1 MPDVLGVIIIGL
13 VLGMRHATD
22 ADHVVA
28 ITTIVSRQRSA
39 SHAAMI
45 GALWG
50 IGHTVTIGLVG
61 AAIIGFNLVVPA
73 RIGLTLEL
81 SVGLMLVLLG
91 VLNLSGVMESITDRM
106 TPPARKEAGGTGRRD
121 EPQDSS
127 RPASQETHSHE
138 NGWDC
143 ELGWLDRSLGKLGL
157 YQALRPLAVGI
168 VHGLAGSAAVALL
181 VLATIRNP
189 YWAFAYL
196 LVFGAGTVAGMMAIT
211 TVIALP
217 LAYTATRFD
226 RLNRGL
232 VVASGL
238 ISLGFGLLI
247 SYHIGIGGG
256 LFTSHPV
263 WTPR

>member
-1 MPDVLGVIIIGL
+1 MPDVLGVVVVGL

-28 ITTIVSRQRSA
+28 ISTIVSRQRSA
-39 SHAAMI
+39 WQAALI

-50 IGHTVTIGLVG
+50 IGHTVTISLVG
-61 AAIIGFNLVVPA
+61 VAIIGFNVVVPA
-73 RIGLTLEL
+73 RIGLTMEL

-91 VLNLSGVMESITDRM
+91 VLNLSGALQTVTSRLA
-106 TPPARKEAGGTGRRD
+106 PAEASPSGD
-121 EPQDSS
+121 
-127 RPASQETHSHE
+127 AC
-138 NGWDC
+138 DC
-143 ELGWLDRSLGKLGL
+143 ELGWLDRTLGQLGV
-157 YQALRPLAVGI
+157 YQAMRPLLVGI

-181 VLATIRNP
+181 VLSTIRNP
-189 YWAFAYL
+189 WWAIAYL
-196 LVFGAGTVAGMMAIT
+196 LVFGAGTVVGMITIT
-211 TVIALP
+211 TGIALP

-232 VVASGL
+232 VLASGL

-247 SYHIGIGGG
+247 SYQIGIGGG

-263 WTPR
+263 WTPH